1 MKSSKIVLFCLLI
14 LTSGL
19 TFNMSQASQNEMEQ
33 ESDQPSKL
41 LVVWTSGDKEVAKN
55 MVFMYTLNA
64 KKNGWWETV
73 NLLVWGASSKRLA
86 EDQELQ
92 DYLLKMKEAGVALFA
107 CKACADIYGVSDKL
121 SSLGIDVKYMGIPL
135 TQYLKNKEWVTVTF

>member
-1 MKSSKIVLFCLLI
+1 MKSVKIALFCLIL

-19 TFNMSQASQNEMEQ
+19 TFRVSQASPYEGAQ
-33 ESDQPSKL
+33 ESDEPSKL

-55 MVFMYTLNA
+55 MVFMYTYNA
-64 KKNGWWETV
+64 KKNGWWKTV
-73 NLLVWGASSKRLA
+73 NLLVWGASSKLLA

-92 DYLLKMKEAGVALFA
+92 DYLLKIKEAGVALFA

-121 SSLGIDVKYMGIPL
+121 SSLGIDVKYMGAPL